1 MQAGRLYLIPIEITD
16 DGMSTIPAYNI
27 SVIHDIKHYIVERA
41 RTARRFISRTKPPHP
56 ISDIEIVE
64 IEDTGESIEQCMT
77 WLKAGHNVGVMSES
91 GMPGIAD
98 PGQKV
103 VNTAHKANIKIIPL
117 VGPNSI
123 MLALSASGLSGQNF
137 AFNGYLPIK
146 ENELKSE
153 LKHHESQVL
162 KRKQT
167 QICIETP
174 YRNDRLLK
182 NLLASLNPNIKL
194 CIAKDITGKEEMI
207 ATKTIAQW
215 KKENMVIGKWPT
227 IFLIGI

>member
-1 MQAGRLYLIPIEITD
+1 MQPGRLYLIPIEITD
-16 DGMSTIPAYNI
+16 NGMSAIPAYNI
-27 SVIHDIKHYIVERA
+27 SIIHDITYYIVERA
-41 RTARRFISRTKPPHP
+41 RTARRFISRTNPPHS
-56 ISDIEIVE
+56 ISDIEFIE
-64 IEDTGESIEQCMT
+64 IDDQGESIKHCMT
-77 WLKAGHNVGVMSES
+77 WLRAGHNVGVMSES

-103 VNTAHKANIKIIPL
+103 VDAAHKANIHIIPL

-123 MLALSASGLSGQNF
+123 MLALSASGLSGQHF

-153 LKHHESQVL
+153 LKHLESQVL

-182 NLLASLNPNIKL
+182 TLLSQLNDNIKL
-194 CIAKDITGKEEMI
+194 CIARDITGKDEMI
-207 ATKTIAQW
+207 KTQTIAQW
-215 KKENMVIGKWPT
+215 KKQSITIGKWPS
-227 IFLIGI
+227 IFLLGI

>member
-1 MQAGRLYLIPIEITD
+1 MQSGRLYLIPIEITD
-16 DGMSTIPAYNI
+16 DGMSAIPAYNI
-27 SVIHDIKHYIVERA
+27 SIIHNIKHYIVERA
-41 RTARRFISRTKPPHP
+41 RTARRFISRTNPPHP
-56 ISDIEIVE
+56 ISDIEFIE
-64 IEDTGESIEQCMT
+64 IDESRDSIRQCMT
-77 WLKAGHNVGVMSES
+77 WLKQGHNVGVMSES

-103 VNTAHKANIKIIPL
+103 VDAAHKANIHIIPL

-123 MLALSASGLSGQNF
+123 MLALSASGMSGQNF

-153 LKHHESQVL
+153 LKHLESQVL

-182 NLLASLNPNIKL
+182 NILDQLNQNIKL
-194 CIAKDITGKEEMI
+194 CIARDITGKEEMI
-207 ATKTIAQW
+207 KTQTIAQW
-215 KKENMVIGKWPT
+215 KKENIVIGKWPT
-227 IFLIGI
+227 IFLLGF

>member
-1 MQAGRLYLIPIEITD
+1 MRLGRLYLIPIEITD
-16 DGMSTIPAYNI
+16 DGMSSIPEYNI
-27 SVIHDIKHYIVERA
+27 PIIHRIKYYIVERA
-41 RTARRFISRTKPPHP
+41 RTARRFISRTSPPHP
-56 ISDIEIVE
+56 ISDIEFLE
-64 IEDTGESIEQCMT
+64 IDDIGDNITQSIS
-77 WLKAGHNVGVMSES
+77 WLKAGYDVGVMSES

-98 PGQKV
+98 PGQRV
-103 VNTAHKANIKIIPL
+103 VAQAHKNHIQVIPL

-123 MLALSASGLSGQNF
+123 MLALSASGMSGQNF

-146 ENELKSE
+146 DNELKSE
-153 LKHHESQVL
+153 LKYLESQVL

-194 CIAKDITGKEEMI
+194 CIAKDITGTEELI
-207 ATKTIAQW
+207 VTKTITQW
-215 KKENMVIGKWPT
+215 KKDDFTIGKWPT
-227 IFLIGI
+227 IFIIGA